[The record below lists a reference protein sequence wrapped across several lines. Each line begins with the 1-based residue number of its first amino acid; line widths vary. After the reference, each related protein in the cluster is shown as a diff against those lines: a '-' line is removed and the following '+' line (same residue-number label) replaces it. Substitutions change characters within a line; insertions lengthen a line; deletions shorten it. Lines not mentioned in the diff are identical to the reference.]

1 MALLMITGAADG
13 MGAAVAKAALAQGH
27 ELILCDINAEALQQ
41 RWQAHVGVE
50 TAVLD
55 VRDRKQ
61 WRALCARFSEAGR
74 IPDVLINIA
83 GILRSGAVAEL
94 ASEDVELQL
103 DVNVKGLI
111 WGTDALGALMAERG
125 SGHIINFGSIAALY
139 ATPGAAVYS
148 ASKFAVRAFSIA
160 AAGDLAQHGVA
171 VSMVGPGPVKTGML
185 ERERGNKDAALI
197 FSRNRALEAE
207 EVAAAVLGPVLT
219 KRPLEYYLPK
229 KEGWL
234 GKLALIFPSLL
245 LRQVESLRTKGL
257 RNFDSNA
264 FK

>member
-1 MALLMITGAADG
+1 MAFIMITGAADG
-13 MGAAVAKAALAQGH
+13 MGAAVAEAALAKGYT
-27 ELILCDINAEALQQ
+27 LLLCDINKEALEA
-41 RWQAHVGVE
+41 RWDGKPDVQ
-50 TAVLD
+50 TQVLD
-55 VRDRKQ
+55 VRDVSQ
-61 WRALCARFSEAGR
+61 WQTVCEGLKAEQR

-83 GILRSGAVAEL
+83 GILRSGAVGEL
-94 ASEDVELQL
+94 KPEDVDLQF

-111 WGTDALGALMAERG
+111 WGTNTLGALMAERG

-139 ATPGAAVYS
+139 ATPGASVYA

-160 AAGDLAQHGVA
+160 AAGDMAPHGVA
-171 VSMVGPGPVKTGML
+171 VSMVGPGPVKTAML

-197 FSRNRALEAE
+197 FSRNRALASE
-207 EVAAAVLGPVLT
+207 EVAAAVLGPVMK

-245 LRQVESLRTKGL
+245 LKQVESLRKKGL
-257 RNFDSNA
+257 SNFNSDA

>member
-1 MALLMITGAADG
+1 MALFMITGAADG
-13 MGAAVAKAALAQGH
+13 MGAAVAKAALGQGH
-27 ELILCDINAEALQQ
+27 ELILCDINADALQN
-41 RWQAHVGVE
+41 RWQAHTGVE

-55 VRDRKQ
+55 VQDRQQ
-61 WRALCARFSEAGR
+61 WRSLCDALSDSGR
-74 IPDVLINIA
+74 VPDVLINIA
-83 GILRSGAVAEL
+83 GILRSGAVGEL
-94 ASEDVELQL
+94 ESDDVELQL

-111 WGTDALGALMAERG
+111 WGTDAVGALMKRRG

-139 ATPGAAVYS
+139 ATPGASVYS

-160 AAGDLAQHGVA
+160 AAGDLAPHGVA

-207 EVAAAVLGPVLT
+207 EVAAAVLGPVIK
-219 KRPLEYYLPK
+219 KRPLEYYLPA

-245 LRQVESLRTKGL
+245 LRQVASLRDKGL
-257 RNFDSNA
+257 RNFDSDA